1 MPVFGN
7 RMVVG
12 TANYKHI
19 QEHKAEVDDR
29 ETKLGEWEQEKRERL
44 QRIRTLNESTKRRM
58 SQRST
63 LSANSDGM
71 RSGSSSRRGSAYT
84 GDSENGTTVPAV
96 TVTSQDSGE
105 IVKDSGSH
113 ESFGSTD
120 KPVSPSHLTISVPQ
134 NCLSQSVP
142 TTPTY
147 GRSSIGSIGSDITNT
162 DVQEIVG
169 GGRKRKRL
177 DKNSYVCASCSIQ

>member
-19 QEHKAEVDDR
+19 QEHKAEMDQR
-29 ETKLGEWEQEKRERL
+29 ETKLGEWEDEKRQRL
-44 QRIRTLNESTKRRM
+44 ARIRELNASTKRRM
-58 SQRST
+58 SQKST

-84 GDSENGTTVPAV
+84 GDSIPAV
-96 TVTSQDSGE
+96 TVSTNDSGKIIKE
-105 IVKDSGSH
+105 SGSRG
-113 ESFGSTD
+113 SIGSTD
-120 KPVSPSHLTISVPQ
+120 RSVSPSNLTISVPPLP
-134 NCLSQSVP
+134 LSSP
-142 TTPTY
+142 
-147 GRSSIGSIGSDITNT
+147 GRPSMGSLGSDFTNN

-169 GGRKRKRL
+169 GGKKKRL
-177 DKNSYVCASCSIQ
+177 DRNTSIGVCGNCSIQ